1 MKDPRD
7 MKHLFHKCK
16 KRNLF
21 KQLYDFYDNY
31 TDLFTLVSRYLND
44 FLNYTKRKKLTR
56 LIIVVVYGLITRT
69 TSKSSIGRSMVVL
82 RSYKLSNT

>member
-31 TDLFTLVSRYLND
+31 TDLFTLVSMYLND
-44 FLNYTKRKKLTR
+44 FLNYTKR
-56 LIIVVVYGLITRT
+56 
-69 TSKSSIGRSMVVL
+69 
-82 RSYKLSNT
+82 